1 MSTSKYVLLIIISCM
16 SIIVRA
22 QDSTRMQSTVI
33 GKVSLETGRVIKKEF
48 IDIYKSEGGGGIFI
62 ENWPIEVK
70 VINILDAATKLNYSG
85 IIIGTDLLFGRTAFI
100 DYNEISGFLNF
111 IEMLNEVAK
120 NVPKNYTEYVYNLND
135 LRLVAYQKNVS
146 KKNPN
151 PYWAFSFT
159 IERRSY
165 GVEIKVL
172 NEIKNAISKNIN
184 LMVHN
189 K

>member
-1 MSTSKYVLLIIISCM
+1 M

-22 QDSTRMQSTVI
+22 QDSTRKQSTVI

-62 ENWPIEVK
+62 EYWPIEVK
-70 VINILDAATKLNYSG
+70 IVNILDAATKLNYSG
-85 IIIGTDLLFGRTAFI
+85 VRLGTGTFFSTTAFI
-100 DYNEISGFLNF
+100 DYSEVEGFLNF
-111 IEMLNEVAK
+111 IEMLNEVVK
-120 NVPKNYTEYVYNLND
+120 NTPKNYTEYVYNLND
-135 LRLVAYQKNVS
+135 LRLVAYQKTAS

-159 IERRSY
+159 IEGKSY
-165 GVEIKVL
+165 DVELKIL
-172 NEIKNAISKNIN
+172 NELKNAISKNIN